1 MKFLLILLVLL
12 ITSCSYIDLNSFLK
26 QDKFDQLTKENFFDS
41 DLSLRKVPNDSEKV
55 KVIKVQK
62 IEDIV
67 STIVGLSVE
76 LKDHTIVHFIEFST
90 DEQFKVN
97 EETIKNLAKEKNCDL
112 VVYVE
117 VEGISKYTLSS
128 DRQTLRVEE
137 KEGFKFFN
145 AFFYSKVKLDRTIE
159 IKNN

>member
-1 MKFLLILLVLL
+1 MKFLSIFLVLL
-12 ITSCSYIDLNSFLK
+12 ITSCSYIDLNSFVK
-26 QDKFDQLTKENFFDS
+26 QDKFDQLAKENFFDS
-41 DLSLRKVPNDSEKV
+41 DLSLRKIPNDSKEV

-67 STIVGLSVE
+67 STMVGLSVE

-97 EETIKNLAKEKNCDL
+97 VETIKNLAKEKNCDL

-128 DRQTLRVEE
+128 DRQTLRVKE

>member
-1 MKFLLILLVLL
+1 MKFLSILLVLL
-12 ITSCSYIDLNSFLK
+12 ITSCSYIDLNSFVK
-26 QDKFDQLTKENFFDS
+26 QDKFDQLAKENFFDS
-41 DLSLRKVPNDSEKV
+41 DLSLRKVPNDSKDV

-67 STIVGLSVE
+67 STMVGLSVE

-112 VVYVE
+112 IVYVE

-128 DRQTLRVEE
+128 DRQTLRVKE

>member
-1 MKFLLILLVLL
+1 MKFLSIFLVLL
-12 ITSCSYIDLNSFLK
+12 ITSCSYIDLNNLVK
-26 QDKFDQLTKENFFDS
+26 QDKFDQLAKENFFDS
-41 DLSLRKVPNDSEKV
+41 DLSLRKVPNDSKEI

-67 STIVGLSVE
+67 STMVSLSIE

-97 EETIKNLAKEKNCDL
+97 EETIKNLAKDKNCDL

-117 VEGISKYTLSS
+117 VKGISKYTLSS
-128 DRQTLRVEE
+128 DRQTLRVKE

>member
-1 MKFLLILLVLL
+1 MKFLSIFLVLL
-12 ITSCSYIDLNSFLK
+12 IISCSYIDLNSFVK

-41 DLSLRKVPNDSEKV
+41 DLSLRKVPNDSKEV

-67 STIVGLSVE
+67 STMVDLSVE

-97 EETIKNLAKEKNCDL
+97 EETIKNLAKKKNCDL

-128 DRQTLRVEE
+128 DRQTLRVKE

>member
-1 MKFLLILLVLL
+1 MKFLSIFLVLL
-12 ITSCSYIDLNSFLK
+12 ITSCSYIDLNSFVK
-26 QDKFDQLTKENFFDS
+26 QDKFDQLAKENFFDS
-41 DLSLRKVPNDSEKV
+41 DLSLRKVPNDSKEV

-67 STIVGLSVE
+67 STMVGLSVE

-128 DRQTLRVEE
+128 DRQTLRVKE

>member
-1 MKFLLILLVLL
+1 MKFLSILLVLL
-12 ITSCSYIDLNSFLK
+12 ITSCSYIDLNSFVK
-26 QDKFDQLTKENFFDS
+26 QDKFDQLAKENFFDS
-41 DLSLRKVPNDSEKV
+41 DLSLRKVPNDSKEV

-67 STIVGLSVE
+67 STMVGLSVE

-117 VEGISKYTLSS
+117 VEGISKYTLFS
-128 DRQTLRVEE
+128 DRQTLRVKE

>member
-1 MKFLLILLVLL
+1 MKFLSILLVLL
-12 ITSCSYIDLNSFLK
+12 ITSCSYIDLNSFVK
-26 QDKFDQLTKENFFDS
+26 QDKFDQLAKENFFDS
-41 DLSLRKVPNDSEKV
+41 DLSLRKVPNDSKEV

-67 STIVGLSVE
+67 STMVGLSVE

-128 DRQTLRVEE
+128 DRQTLRVKE

>member
-1 MKFLLILLVLL
+1 MKFLSILLVLL
-12 ITSCSYIDLNSFLK
+12 ITSCSYIDLNSFVK
-26 QDKFDQLTKENFFDS
+26 QDKFDQLAKENFFDS
-41 DLSLRKVPNDSEKV
+41 DLSLRKVPNDSKEV

-67 STIVGLSVE
+67 STMVGLSVK

-128 DRQTLRVEE
+128 DRQTLRVKE

-145 AFFYSKVKLDRTIE
+145 AFFYSKVKLDRIIE